1 MLTAVVLRGMKESE
15 NLPLYSAS
23 RQELQQQQYQAATGR
38 PVPFPTTTK
47 AAQSSAALAA
57 GIMKMTQSQQSM
69 GLTISKVT
77 VPKANIVN
85 VGRAAAAAQPKGV
98 AGLSGVTITPIG
110 ASTAGSSETTAA
122 KEGVVSNKRK
132 RTYVPK
138 RVAQVPLVE
147 VGGPRLPKLP
157 RIPKITDK
165 DIRLPSPASLGL
177 PSTMPFGPPGL
188 LPG

>member
-1 MLTAVVLRGMKESE
+1 MVLRGMKESE

-23 RQELQQQQYQAATGR
+23 RQELQQQQYQTATGR

-110 ASTAGSSETTAA
+110 ASTAGSSAGGGGRSPAAQAAAHSQDHGQGHPAALPGQPRPTFYHALWTTWPPARL
-122 KEGVVSNKRK
+122 GHSYFLLGHRLIM
-132 RTYVPK
+132 
-138 RVAQVPLVE
+138 VAQE
-147 VGGPRLPKLP
+147 W
-157 RIPKITDK
+157 
-165 DIRLPSPASLGL
+165 
-177 PSTMPFGPPGL
+177 
-188 LPG
+188 